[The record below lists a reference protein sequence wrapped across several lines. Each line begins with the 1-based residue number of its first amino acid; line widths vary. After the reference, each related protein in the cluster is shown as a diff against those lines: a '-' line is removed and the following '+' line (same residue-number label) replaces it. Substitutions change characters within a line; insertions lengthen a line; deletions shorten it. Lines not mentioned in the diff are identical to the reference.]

1 MRKKKEIEIHMA
13 IIKNLTINKEKTLL
27 NKKDKIIELI
37 LKNI

>member
-13 IIKNLTINKEKTLL
+13 IIKNLNINKEKTLL

>member
-1 MRKKKEIEIHMA
+1 MA